1 MVDTFTV
8 APNDRYKDTA
18 AFTGPRGPEFA
29 LLVDPDELQ
38 VLHPDYVTHR
48 VTADEVGMLDRVA
61 AAYYGPGN
69 EDLWWFIAR
78 ANNMV
83 DMEVD
88 MVPGKVIVIP
98 PRALILEFSS
108 RRGRG

>member
-1 MVDTFTV
+1 VVDTFTV

-48 VTADEVGMLDRVA
+48 VTADEVGMLLRRITDPA
-61 AAYYGPGN
+61 MKICGGS
-69 EDLWWFIAR
+69 L
-78 ANNMV
+78 
-83 DMEVD
+83 
-88 MVPGKVIVIP
+88 
-98 PRALILEFSS
+98 
-108 RRGRG
+108 RGRTTWWTWKWTWCPGR